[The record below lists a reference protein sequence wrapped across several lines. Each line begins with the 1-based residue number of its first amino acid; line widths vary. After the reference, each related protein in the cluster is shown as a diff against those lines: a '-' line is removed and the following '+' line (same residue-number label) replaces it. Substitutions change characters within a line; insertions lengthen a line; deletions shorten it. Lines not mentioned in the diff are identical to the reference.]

1 MSEFFPKEETL
12 NFPNSLITS
21 DSSNSIIYNPSNIV
35 EYDENFEILLNN
47 PFFTD
52 LAEIMQD
59 KKITNFF
66 DKYFKD
72 KEEIQT
78 TLLYMKLYR
87 EIQLKYKEKKKE
99 EIESLTT
106 LYVMNVIM
114 NTPELRKK
122 VILSVSQHYSDNNE
136 IKKAISASNLLTN

>member
-21 DSSNSIIYNPSNIV
+21 DSSNSIIYNPSNMV